1 MVALKEMI
9 RMDFRLSFHLNPGLF
24 RQLKATE
31 ANLEKRAGESLLRHS
46 VPGTEFAT
54 SVLNTSCIFVVHY
67 PILLLKLEDMI
78 S

>member
-1 MVALKEMI
+1 
-9 RMDFRLSFHLNPGLF
+9 MDFRLSFHLNPGLS
-24 RQLKATE
+24 RHLTE
-31 ANLEKRAGESLLRHS
+31 SHTANLQKRASESLLRHS

-54 SVLNTSCIFVVHY
+54 SVLNTSCIFVVHF